1 MATRTRFTAIPSA
14 PQAGAEEWLVRTLTA
29 LKENVEL
36 LTASRGEPDLASAA
50 LTRSSIRVAT
60 PPAQTM
66 QRVSA
71 RGSGVSISGTN
82 VPVLEDY
89 VALTNDVQKLANDVA
104 NLRATVELLL
114 TELKG

>member
-1 MATRTRFTAIPSA
+1 MALNTRYTAIPSA
-14 PQAGAEEWLVRTLTA
+14 PQAGADEWLVRTLNA

-36 LTASRGEPDLASAA
+36 LTGSRGEPDRASAA
-50 LTRSSIRVAT
+50 LTRSTVRTAT
-60 PPAQTM
+60 PPTQTM

-71 RGSGVSISGTN
+71 RGSGVSIGGTN

-104 NLRATVELLL
+104 NLRATLELLL

>member
-1 MATRTRFTAIPSA
+1 MALNTRYTAIPSA
-14 PQAGAEEWLVRTLTA
+14 PQAGADEWLVRTLNA

-36 LTASRGEPDLASAA
+36 LTGSRGEPDRASAA
-50 LTRSSIRVAT
+50 ITRSTVRTAT
-60 PPAQTM
+60 PPTQTM

-114 TELKG
+114 IELKG